1 MSVKITASRAV
12 PANSELTAL
21 LITAESAVAATYRSL
36 GVAVAAPAAQGFAGR
51 ADQVVILPGAS
62 GRMLLLVGLGSAAAL
77 GPDRFRR
84 AGAQA
89 VRAAKHV
96 KRLAIDPRPVLADLE
111 PDQRVSSLRA
121 IAEGAGLAT
130 YRYVEFKSKPAKA
143 PLATISIVAAGG
155 ARANAAIDEGV
166 AIAGAQNLA
175 RELVN
180 RPGGTLT
187 PVAFAAE
194 ARRIASREGLSI
206 KVMGR
211 AQIERLGLG
220 GLLGVNRGSTQEP
233 RFVEI
238 SHNPPGAKRTLALVG
253 KGVTFDSG
261 GLSIKTGEG
270 MMTMKMDMGGAAA
283 VLGFFSA
290 VRAIAPNCRVVGY
303 LPMTDNMSDGDATR
317 PGDVLTMRN
326 GTTVEVLNTDAEG
339 RLILADALCLASEA
353 KPDAIVDL
361 ATLTGAV
368 EIALGS
374 RIAAVLGNDDAW
386 REQVIAAADRAGE
399 RTWPLPL
406 PADYRPFL
414 DSDVA
419 DLRNISKGRGGGTIT
434 AGLFLQEFVA
444 AGIPWAH
451 IDIAGTAWWAEGDNA
466 EHTNGGTG
474 FGVRL
479 LLELARTFNPPR
491 RARKGSRS

>member
-1 MSVKITASRAV
+1 MSVKIAAARAV

-36 GVAVAAPAAQGFAGR
+36 GVAVAAPGAQGFAGR

-62 GRMLLLVGLGSAAAL
+62 GRMLLLVGLGPAAAL

-96 KRLAIDPRPVLADLE
+96 KRLAIDPRPVLSELE
-111 PDQRVSSLRA
+111 PDQRVSALRA

-130 YRYVEFKSKPAKA
+130 YRYVEFKSKPTKA

-155 ARANAAIDEGV
+155 VRATAAIDEGV
-166 AIAGAQNLA
+166 AISGAQNLA

-194 ARRIASREGLSI
+194 ARRIATREGLSI

-368 EIALGS
+368 EVALGS
-374 RIAAVLGNDDAW
+374 RIAAVLGNDETW

-434 AGLFLQEFVA
+434 AGLFLQEFVG

-491 RARKGSRS
+491 RATKGSRS

>member
-21 LITAESAVAATYRSL
+21 LVTAESAVAATYRSL

-62 GRMLLLVGLGSAAAL
+62 GRMLLLVGLGPAAAL

-96 KRLAIDPRPVLADLE
+96 KRLAIDPRPVLSDLE
-111 PDQRVSSLRA
+111 PDQRVSALRA
-121 IAEGAGLAT
+121 IAEGVGLAT
-130 YRYVEFKSKPAKA
+130 YRYVEFKSKPVKA

-155 ARANAAIDEGV
+155 ARANAAIDEGM
-166 AIAGAQNLA
+166 AISGAQNLA

-194 ARRIASREGLSI
+194 ARRIATREGLSI

-374 RIAAVLGNDDAW
+374 RIAAVLGNDDTW

-466 EHTNGGTG
+466 ENTNGGTG

-491 RARKGSRS
+491 RAVKGSRS